1 MWLLY
6 ANLTV
11 EVVADI
17 RLQKFPSLALADWIR
32 ESSKNFKKKNKKAEK
47 LPNHFHLRF
56 SVLVSSVFQVCCYS
70 AYIRQMTKRYN

>member
-11 EVVADI
+11 EVVVDI
-17 RLQKFPSLALADWIR
+17 SLQKLPSFARRGWFR
-32 ESSKNFKKKNKKAEK
+32 KSSKNLKKKNKKAEK

-56 SVLVSSVFQVCCYS
+56 SVLVSSVFQVCWLLGLYL
-70 AYIRQMTKRYN
+70 ADDKTV